1 MPTND
6 ENRLRNLLDLR
17 TQTASKTWR
26 ELAERADTNEAYLS
40 QIANQLPDSKSRKPK
55 AVGDKL
61 ARKLEKGM
69 GKERGWMDQEHGTAV
84 VASAGAPVDGPDTAI
99 PMLDVRVSAGP
110 GDVRPEDDP
119 IVGSMRLNTLWVRR
133 HLPMITGIQNLVT
146 VIAHGRSMEPTF
158 CDGSILLVD
167 QGVNEIRV
175 DGIYVLAFNSEL
187 YVKRV
192 TRRLPDGALLV
203 SSDNPLHQGF
213 TIENGSRES
222 VQVLGRVV
230 WAFDSKGV

>member
-1 MPTND
+1 MDIHQVRVNALLQLQAKRFS
-6 ENRLRNLLDLR
+6 NRQADL
-17 TQTASKTWR
+17 A
-26 ELAERADTNEAYLS
+26 RAIHRSSS
-40 QIANQLPDSKSRKPK
+40 QINQWISGVRRIREDSARMIEE
-55 AVGDKL
+55 KL
-61 ARKLEKGM
+61 ALP
-69 GKERGWMDQEHGTAV
+69 RGWMDRPHEPGLSSSEAVAIAAESPGTA
-84 VASAGAPVDGPDTAI
+84 PVPV
-99 PMLDVRVSAGP
+99 LDVRVSAGA
-110 GDVRPEDDP
+110 GVIRPEDDP

-133 HLPMITGIQNLVT
+133 HLPMITSITNLVT

-167 QGVNEIRV
+167 QSVTEIRV
-175 DGIYVLAFNSEL
+175 DGIYVLSFNDEL

-192 TRRLPDGALLV
+192 TRRLPDGGLLV